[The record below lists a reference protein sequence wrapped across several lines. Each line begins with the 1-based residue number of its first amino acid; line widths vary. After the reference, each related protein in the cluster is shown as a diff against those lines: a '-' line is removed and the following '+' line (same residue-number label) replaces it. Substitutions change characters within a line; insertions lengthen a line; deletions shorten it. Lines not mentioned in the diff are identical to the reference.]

1 MPNHCYQTVSI
12 YGPRAMVT
20 ELYFN
25 LDSDG
30 VDPRFCDTVIPMPLD
45 QAGNSYEWRNENW
58 GTKWD
63 VKEVSIT
70 FALQH
75 SDMDPP
81 APVAGMSWFKF
92 KCWTAYAPPRP
103 VWDKLYAMGI
113 EVWAKYEDEGL
124 NFSGAYMF
132 GEDKLW
138 RPTALDDERLLP
150 VEETA

>member
-25 LDSDG
+25 LDSNG
-30 VDPRFCDTVIPMPLD
+30 VEPRFCDVVIPMPLD
-45 QAGNSYEWRNENW
+45 QAGTSDCWCDENW

-92 KCWTAYAPPRP
+92 KCWTAWSPPVP
-103 VWDKLYAMGI
+103 VWDKLHALGI
-113 EVWAKYEDEGL
+113 EVWVKYEDEAL
-124 NFSGAYMF
+124 NFAGEYMF
-132 GEDKLW
+132 GEDKSW
-138 RPTALDDERLLP
+138 EPTALDDERLEP
-150 VEETA
+150 VEEDA